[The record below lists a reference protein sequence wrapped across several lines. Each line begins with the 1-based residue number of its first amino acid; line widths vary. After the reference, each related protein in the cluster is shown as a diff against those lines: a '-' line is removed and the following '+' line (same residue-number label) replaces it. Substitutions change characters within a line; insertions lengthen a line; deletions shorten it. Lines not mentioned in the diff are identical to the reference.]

1 MFGNNK
7 QETLNRINALTNEY
21 QQLQKRIFKLNNFV
35 DSYKQ
40 RHYEDEHTDDFEDEY
55 IAACSEQLDYMSR
68 YSLLL
73 QTRATQLQ
81 ISLDKDQDK
90 SLASSNSWN

>member
-7 QETLNRINALTNEY
+7 QETLNFINALTNEY

-35 DSYKQ
+35 DSYMK
-40 RHYEDEHTDDFEDEY
+40 RHYEDEHTDDFEDDY
-55 IAACSEQLDYMSR
+55 IAMCSEQLDYMSR

-73 QTRATQLQ
+73 QARATQLQ
-81 ISLDKDQDK
+81 ISLDKDQEK
-90 SLASSNSWN
+90 NRKN

>member
-7 QETLNRINALTNEY
+7 QETLNFINALTNEY

-35 DSYKQ
+35 DSYME
-40 RHYEDEHTDDFEDEY
+40 RHYEDEHTDDFEDDY

-81 ISLDKDQDK
+81 ISLDKGQDK
-90 SLASSNSWN
+90 SLASGNSWN

>member
-21 QQLQKRIFKLNNFV
+21 QQLQ
-35 DSYKQ
+35 
-40 RHYEDEHTDDFEDEY
+40 
-55 IAACSEQLDYMSR
+55 
-68 YSLLL
+68 
-73 QTRATQLQ
+73 

-90 SLASSNSWN
+90 SLASGNSWN

>member
-7 QETLNRINALTNEY
+7 QETLNFINALTNEY

-35 DSYKQ
+35 DSYTE
-40 RHYEDEHTDDFEDEY
+40 RHYEDEHTDDFEDDY
-55 IAACSEQLDYMSR
+55 IAMCSEQLDYMSR

-73 QTRATQLQ
+73 QARATKLQ
-81 ISLDKDQDK
+81 ISLDKEQSSK
-90 SLASSNSWN
+90 SWK